1 MRELSEK
8 LAGISASASD
18 EELAKARQ
26 LISKLRNMNLRW
38 NVPQLSEFIK
48 ARQREL
54 FFRT

>member
-8 LAGISASASD
+8 LAGISATGSE
-18 EELAKARQ
+18 EELAEARG
-26 LISKLRNMNLRW
+26 LIAKLRNMNLRW
-38 NVPQLSEFIK
+38 NVPELSNFIK